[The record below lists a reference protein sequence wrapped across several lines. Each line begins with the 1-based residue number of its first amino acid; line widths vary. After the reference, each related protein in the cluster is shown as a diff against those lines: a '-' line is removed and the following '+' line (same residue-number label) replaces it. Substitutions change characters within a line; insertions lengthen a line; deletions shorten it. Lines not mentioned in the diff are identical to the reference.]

1 MVIKD
6 VILLE
11 KIIVKLVFIM
21 FVILIFELNINFLK
35 RVNGLEVMFFFYNIK

>member
-11 KIIVKLVFIM
+11 IIIVKLVFIM
-21 FVILIFELNINFLK
+21 FVILIFELKSNFLK
-35 RVNGLEVMFFFYNIK
+35 RVNGLEVIFFYDIK